1 LDLLSGDQA
10 IGGGSG
16 ALRTASPYHVM
27 DYFALLNF
35 PRTPWIEAAEAQAR
49 FLELSAGAHPD
60 RVHNLGAAEVAGA
73 NEKFAELN
81 KAFAVL
87 RDHKERLHHL
97 LALETGK
104 TPATTQN
111 IPNSVINLFA
121 RVGGTCRKVD
131 EFLGARNGTT
141 SPMLQAQMFAQGLDW
156 SDRVAELQ
164 REVAAVKSGA
174 EDELKQIAENW
185 PAQKPIERLRE
196 LAHVF
201 AMTARWEA
209 QLQERFAALAAV

>member
-1 LDLLSGDQA
+1 M
-10 IGGGSG
+10 
-16 ALRTASPYHVM
+16 T
-27 DYFALLNF
+27 DYFALLKF

-60 RVHNLGAAEVAGA
+60 RVHSLGAAEVAGA

-97 LALETGK
+97 LALETGNA
-104 TPATTQN
+104 PATTQN
-111 IPNSVINLFA
+111 IPNSVIDLVA
-121 RVGGTCRKVD
+121 RVGGTCRKID
-131 EFLGARNGTT
+131 EFMAARTATT

-164 REVAAVKSGA
+164 KEVGTVKLNA
-174 EDELKQIAENW
+174 EGELKQIATNW

-201 AMTARWEA
+201 AITGRWEA
-209 QLQERFAALAAV
+209 QLQERFAALAAGG

>member
-1 LDLLSGDQA
+1 
-10 IGGGSG
+10 
-16 ALRTASPYHVM
+16 VV

-35 PRTPWIEAAEAQAR
+35 PRTPWLDSAEVQAR
-49 FLELSAGAHPD
+49 FLELSAQAHPD
-60 RVHNLGAAEVAGA
+60 RVHNLGSVEVGVA

-97 LALETGK
+97 LALETGSA
-104 TPATTQN
+104 PAMMQN
-111 IPNSVINLFA
+111 IPNSVIDLFA

-131 EFLGARNGTT
+131 EFVAARSATT
-141 SPMLQAQMFAQGLDW
+141 SPMLQAQMFAAGLDW
-156 SDRVAELQ
+156 TDRVAELQ
-164 REVAAVKSGA
+164 QQVATVKSTA
-174 EDELKQIAENW
+174 EDELKQVAQNW

-201 AMTARWEA
+201 AMTAKWEA
-209 QLQERFAALAAV
+209 QLQERFANLAAADI